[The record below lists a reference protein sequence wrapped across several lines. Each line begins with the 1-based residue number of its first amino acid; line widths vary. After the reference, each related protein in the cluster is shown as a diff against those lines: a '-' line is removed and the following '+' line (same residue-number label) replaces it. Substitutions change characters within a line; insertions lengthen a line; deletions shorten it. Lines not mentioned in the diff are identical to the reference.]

1 MKLWNI
7 IVLIMVSFLS
17 SQVLADIHL
26 TTPSQLKLQ
35 VVNGKNAKSESALIF
50 ENGKNQIAFRYE
62 DRYRSSGEDIFF
74 VSDIIIMTFE
84 GNDQN
89 YFITLPKLRTET
101 QRENFNNKPA
111 ITLKDSHGKA
121 VLFEQGKLMKNGMQF
136 DRQLVAEMEAYNQT
150 SKPASLNQPESIIIP
165 AGSQSEGDVAGKM
178 LDYWYSKADQKTR
191 AQFKARINK

>member
-1 MKLWNI
+1 
-7 IVLIMVSFLS
+7 MVSFLS